1 MPETGTCPELTQGEA
16 RILLLRD
23 GLPAPLFQQAAL
35 MLLNGQSASFT
46 TNLILLQPDH
56 GQLHEWRYE
65 TLHPLVSA
73 LKARLQGWLTCP
85 TVELAPEWLR
95 SVLEEWNTGL
105 HGGSRTSLTQILIT
119 PSVQQAAIDTKNP
132 R

>member
-1 MPETGTCPELTQGEA
+1 
-16 RILLLRD
+16 
-23 GLPAPLFQQAAL
+23 
-35 MLLNGQSASFT
+35 MLLNGQSSSFT

-65 TLHPLVSA
+65 TLHPLVTA

-95 SVLEEWNTGL
+95 RVLEEWNTGP
-105 HGGSRTSLTQILIT
+105 HSGSRTSPTHVLLTSQF
-119 PSVQQAAIDTKNP
+119 QGAAIDTEKLP
-132 R
+132 AE